1 VSTSKRT
8 NVATAADGVRGCPS
22 QDVDV
27 LEPHAGDV
35 PTREETFSHKY
46 GRMDSMRTT
55 VDIPDAIYRRL
66 KSRAASEGRSTK
78 ALILRG
84 VKEVLKTTRRKAGRQ
99 VSLPIVRSRR
109 PGSVELDNARI
120 YEIISF
126 P

>member
-1 VSTSKRT
+1 
-8 NVATAADGVRGCPS
+8 
-22 QDVDV
+22 
-27 LEPHAGDV
+27 
-35 PTREETFSHKY
+35 
-46 GRMDSMRTT
+46 MRTT

-66 KSRAASEGRSTK
+66 KSRAASEGRSTR

-84 VKEVLKTTRRKAGRQ
+84 VKEVLKTTRRKAGRK